1 MKFVKE
7 AIEETFLALLDEK
20 PYNKITVKDIVDRCG
35 VNRNTFYYHFHDI
48 PSLLEEIMTDRID
61 ALIQQHCRPGS
72 LVECMS
78 VTTEYFLKNKKA
90 VMHLYKY
97 IPRDVFVENLD
108 RLSLYLVEEYITN
121 VTASMDIRQE
131 DRDLIV
137 RFFKCMMVGVFL
149 DWFESGMRY
158 DLLGNTIRLYEL
170 QEDSALRL
178 LKHAS
183 E

>member
-48 PSLLEEIMTDRID
+48 PSLLEEILTDRID

-108 RLSLYLVEEYITN
+108 RLSLYLVEEYMAN
-121 VTASMDIRQE
+121 VTASMEIHQE

-170 QEDSALRL
+170 QEGSALRL